1 MRPHLYPPVIGA
13 PVAQGHDLPDFAKEV
28 TDLCVR
34 IYRSR
39 KGVHH
44 DPALLSATVKTLL
57 EGVYEG
63 YGKNFVSVDWNT
75 PDHEMLTRLSRN
87 VFSFSAAKNYQEL
100 RTITDAL
107 KDEEDKLR
115 TFADF
120 KEQVAAINQKFN
132 AVWLQTEYDT
142 CIATAT
148 QSARWQQF
156 LSQKDILPFLRYQT
170 AGDDS
175 VRAEHRLLDGVT
187 KRIDDP
193 FWKTYYPPNGWRCR
207 CEAIQVP
214 EDEAEETPESA
225 YRRPVI
231 DSLFRTNVG
240 ETGLIFPKGHAYYTG
255 VPSAEIRKAIAY
267 LPPENGYL
275 DFYMQGPKRD
285 VRIHQ
290 HIMHGAQEL
299 RGNLEV
305 LVDLVRLKP
314 ELTEASLLPEIHAKD
329 TALKD
334 KFYPDGWKFHNK
346 AKNADAVLKFG
357 KEEWVTDFKYLK
369 GNGNHLAPH
378 LEKAAQQADYAI
390 VKLSGKQEGSFFGIR
405 GTIERKLKSTDL
417 KGIIVID
424 SEGKLLYE
432 QYKSSTG
439 D

>member
-1 MRPHLYPPVIGA
+1 MRV
-13 PVAQGHDLPDFAKEV
+13 
-28 TDLCVR
+28 
-34 IYRSR
+34 YRSR

-63 YGKNFVSVDWNT
+63 YGKDFISVDWNT

-87 VFSFSAAKNYQEL
+87 IFSFSAAKNYQEL
-100 RTITDAL
+100 RTITEAL
-107 KDEEDKLR
+107 QDKEGKLR
-115 TFADF
+115 TFPDF
-120 KEQVAAINQKFN
+120 KEQVTGINQKFN

-156 LSQKDILPFLRYQT
+156 KVQKGILPYLRYQT

-175 VRAEHRLLDGVT
+175 VRDEHRLLDGVT

-193 FWKTYYPPNGWRCR
+193 FWKTYYPPNGWNCR

-214 EDEAEETPESA
+214 DDEVEETPEES
-225 YRRPVI
+225 YRKPVV
-231 DSLFRTNVG
+231 DPLFRTNVG
-240 ETGLIFPKGHAYYTG
+240 ETGLIFPKGHAYYSG

-267 LPPENGYL
+267 LPPENGYM
-275 DFYMQGPKRD
+275 DFFLQGAKRK
-285 VRIHQ
+285 VRVHQ
-290 HIMHGAQEL
+290 HVMHGTQEL
-299 RGNLEV
+299 PGNLEV
-305 LVDLVRLKP
+305 LADLVQIKAGI
-314 ELTEASLLPEIHAKD
+314 TEASLLPDIHAKD
-329 TALKD
+329 AALKD

-357 KEEWVTDFKYLK
+357 KEEWVADFKYLK

-390 VKLSGKQEGSFFGIR
+390 VKLSETQVEGANGIR
-405 GTIERKLKSTDL
+405 RTILNKLSSTQL
-417 KGIIVID
+417 KGVIVINKD
-424 SEGKLLYE
+424 GRLLLE
-432 QYKSSTG
+432 EYKNTIG

>member
-1 MRPHLYPPVIGA
+1 MRV
-13 PVAQGHDLPDFAKEV
+13 
-28 TDLCVR
+28 
-34 IYRSR
+34 YRSR

-63 YGKNFVSVDWNT
+63 YGKDFVSVDWNT

-87 VFSFSAAKNYQEL
+87 IFSFSAAKNYQEL
-100 RTITDAL
+100 RTITEAL
-107 KDEEDKLR
+107 QDEEGKLR
-115 TFADF
+115 TFPDF
-120 KEQVAAINQKFN
+120 KEHVAGINQKFN

-156 LSQKDILPFLRYQT
+156 KAQKGILPYLRYQT
-170 AGDDS
+170 AGDNS
-175 VRAEHRLLDGVT
+175 VRDEHRLLDGVT

-193 FWKTYYPPNGWRCR
+193 FWKTYYPPNGWNCR

-214 EDEAEETPESA
+214 DDEVEETPEES
-225 YRRPVI
+225 YRKPVV
-231 DSLFRTNVG
+231 DPLFRTNVG
-240 ETGLIFPKGHAYYTG
+240 ETGLIFPKGHAYYSG

-267 LPPENGYL
+267 LPPENGYM
-275 DFYMQGPKRD
+275 DFFLQGAKRK
-285 VRIHQ
+285 VRVHQ
-290 HIMHGAQEL
+290 HVMHGTQEL
-299 RGNLEV
+299 PGNLEV
-305 LVDLVRLKP
+305 LADLVQIKAGI
-314 ELTEASLLPEIHAKD
+314 TEASLLPDIHAKD
-329 TALKD
+329 APLKD

-357 KEEWVTDFKYLK
+357 KEEWVADFKYLK

-390 VKLSGKQEGSFFGIR
+390 VKLSEAQEEGTNGIR
-405 GTIERKLKSTDL
+405 RTILNKLSSTQL
-417 KGIIVID
+417 KGVIVINKD
-424 SEGKLLYE
+424 GRLLLE
-432 QYKSSTG
+432 EYKNTIG

>member
-1 MRPHLYPPVIGA
+1 MRV
-13 PVAQGHDLPDFAKEV
+13 
-28 TDLCVR
+28 
-34 IYRSR
+34 YRSR

-44 DPALLSATVKTLL
+44 DPALLSATTKTLL

-63 YGKNFVSVDWNT
+63 YGTDFVSVDWDT
-75 PDHEMLTRLSRN
+75 PDHEMLTRLSQN

-100 RTITDAL
+100 HTITDAL
-107 KDEEDKLR
+107 RDEDGKLR

-120 KEQVAAINQKFN
+120 KEQVSAINQKFN

-156 LSQKDILPFLRYQT
+156 RAQKDILPLLRYQT

-175 VRAEHRLLDGVT
+175 VRNEHRLLDGVT
-187 KRIDDP
+187 KRVDDP
-193 FWKTYYPPNGWRCR
+193 FWQTYYPPNGWRCR
-207 CEAIQVP
+207 CEVIQVP
-214 EDEAEETPESA
+214 GDEATESPEGTYRTP
-225 YRRPVI
+225 VV

-255 VPSAEIRKAIAY
+255 VPSGEIRKAIAY

-275 DFYMQGPKRD
+275 DFHMQGQVRQ

-290 HIMHGAQEL
+290 HVMHGAQEL
-299 RGNLEV
+299 PGNLEV
-305 LVDLVRLKP
+305 LADLVQLKP
-314 ELTEASLLPEIHAKD
+314 NLTEASLLPDIHAKD
-329 TALKD
+329 AALKP
-334 KFYPDGWKFHNK
+334 KFYPEDWEFHNK

-357 KEEWVTDFKYLK
+357 KKEWVVDFKHIR

-378 LEKAAQQADYAI
+378 LEKAAQQADYAV
-390 VKLSGKQEGSFFGIR
+390 VKLSEVQEEGINGIR
-405 GTIERKLKSTDL
+405 RTVLNKLAGTQL
-417 KGIIVID
+417 KGVIVINKD
-424 SEGKLLYE
+424 GTLLLE
-432 QYKSSTG
+432 EYKNTIG